1 MKFIETELGDA
12 WLIEPEPMPD
22 IRGFFARTFCIRQFA
37 ERGLETT
44 FVQHSRSQSRTKGTL
59 RGMHFQIPPHGEC
72 KVVSCL
78 RGAMLDVIIDLR
90 PQSRTYRKWQA
101 FELSGDNRR
110 QLYIPKGFAH
120 GFQTLTDDVEVN
132 YLISSFYEPNASS
145 GVRFDDPAFA
155 IDWPLPVGAMSD
167 RDRSWPLLAPGS

>member
-1 MKFIETELGDA
+1 MLFHPTTLADA
-12 WLIEPEPMPD
+12 TLIELEK
-22 IRGFFARTFCIRQFA
+22 RGDPRGWFARTFCEEEFA
-37 ERGLETT
+37 RAGLKTR
-44 FVQHSRSQSRTKGTL
+44 FVQHNASANPKAGTL

-78 RGAMLDVIIDLR
+78 RGAMLDVIIDLC